1 MDPTKAV
8 LPPPGSTFAQ
18 SVDPLFNFLIIV
30 AGIFL
35 VIVISGV
42 IIFSVRYRKRHGV
55 AQLSAAPTH
64 NTALEVTWILIPL
77 VLVMIVFLWGFKG
90 YLAMSVVPKD
100 AMEVKVT
107 AQKWFW
113 SFDYPD
119 GATSVNELVV
129 PVGVPVKLL
138 MSSKDVIHSFF
149 VPSFRLKRDVL
160 PNRYTIAWFKST
172 QVGEY
177 NLFCAEYCGTKHSEM
192 TGKVR
197 VVTER
202 EYNDWL
208 ASSAAAGEGI
218 APAEYGAKLFV
229 SKACHTCHSVDG
241 TPGNGPSLLNVYGHE
256 VKLSDGSSVL
266 ADENYFRE
274 SILNPR
280 AKVVIGYQPIMPTYQ
295 GLLKDKDI
303 DALIAY
309 LKTHSD
315 MEKEPGE

>member
-18 SVDPLFNFLIIV
+18 TVDPLFNFLIIV

-35 VIVISGV
+35 LVVTTGVIV
-42 IIFSVRYRKRHGV
+42 FSLRYRRRHGV
-55 AQLSAAPTH
+55 AQPGEATTH
-64 NTALEVTWILIPL
+64 NTALEITWILIPF
-77 VLVMIVFLWGFKG
+77 VLVMIVFFWGFKG
-90 YLAMSVVPKD
+90 YLVMSVVPKD

-113 SFDYPD
+113 SFDYPN
-119 GATSVNELVV
+119 GVTSVNELVV

-172 QVGEY
+172 QSGEY
-177 NLFCAEYCGTKHSEM
+177 DLFCAEYCGTKHSEM

-197 VVTER
+197 VVAER
-202 EYNDWL
+202 EYDDWL
-208 ASSAAAGEGI
+208 VSTATAGEGV
-218 APAEYGAKLFV
+218 APADYGAKLFV
-229 SKACHTCHSVDG
+229 SKACYTCHSVDG
-241 TPGNGPSLLNVYGHE
+241 TPGNGPSLFNLFGNE
-256 VKLSDGSSVL
+256 VRLTDGSSVL
-266 ADENYFRE
+266 ADENYLRE
-274 SILNPR
+274 SMLNPR
-280 AKVVIGYQPIMPTYQ
+280 SKVVVGYQPIMPTYQ

-309 LKTHSD
+309 LKTRSD
-315 MEKEPGE
+315 TEK